1 MANTYVDYTATA
13 SQTDFAFSF
22 PFLEDSHVVVEIDGI
37 DKTITTDFTIPSVG
51 LVRLNSGA
59 TAGQAV
65 RVKRVSGF
73 DTDLV
78 DFVNGSVL
86 NEADLDK
93 AYLHN
98 RYLNEE
104 AAEGNNASMQL
115 VGGGTDFNAANK
127 KIVNLASPTVG
138 TDAANK
144 NYIDDRVALGS
155 TNLNAFDKS
164 THTGDNTETQ
174 FTLSFTSQS
183 DTAEAYLVTIDG
195 VVQTPT
201 TAYSVSTSTN
211 KITFTSAPPTSAN
224 IVVVP
229 IGTTT
234 DLTTSLALSAVTAT
248 GSTTSRSLANRFA
261 DVVNV
266 LDYGASPT
274 ESAANNTTYIQ
285 NAINAANTAGGG
297 IVFIPEGTYTIN
309 ADVKVKANVILK
321 GEGVGSIITGDATA
335 SAFEFKVV
343 GDNSVVRD
351 LKLLGTKGT
360 NTDLG
365 LKRLYVID
373 DAESAVA
380 GSGPTNV
387 LIENV
392 YVENTVFNGI
402 AVYGSTDVTVN
413 NCTIKSCLSHGI
425 VAESSANTFITNNR
439 VFESTTGTLGGGNY
453 ALDISN
459 NCENTFVQNL
469 YIKNCERGFK
479 TQPTAINTSVSNVK
493 IIGGANSTDEAILL
507 NGVKGY
513 FKDIFIDGH
522 FQGTVTVSNVVQ
534 IEGSS
539 LIIDGLKIKNI
550 NQSSNTG
557 VACLSASSN
566 IQIKNLSIDAILNT
580 ALRVVG
586 NKIRIDG
593 FYEQQ
598 SATQSILIQ
607 TDGTN
612 PVEDFFLANAYLSDD
627 LNVDANGATGDTL
640 KNAHIENVT
649 IVGAGITLRQTSDS
663 IIQNVRADKSG
674 SRPIQFLD
682 DLTDVK
688 IVGCTGDA
696 GNQAQEAFRLFGI
709 LTRVTIMN
717 CTAKNGS
724 IGFNDGVNSASSS
737 DVLLIGNI
745 THNCTSNT
753 GGLTNHTPVTVGNSF

>member
-1 MANTYVDYTATA
+1 MSNIQVQLRRGTTAQHGSFTGAQGEVTVD
-13 SQTDFAFSF
+13 TDKNA
-22 PFLEDSHVVVEIDGI
+22 
-37 DKTITTDFTIPSVG
+37 
-51 LVRLNSGA
+51 LVLHDGA
-59 TAGQAV
+59 TAGGIQVA
-65 RVKRVSGF
+65 R
-73 DTDLV
+73 
-78 DFVNGSVL
+78 
-86 NEADLDK
+86 
-93 AYLHN
+93 
-98 RYLNEE
+98 
-104 AAEGNNASMQL
+104 
-115 VGGGTDFNAANK
+115 
-127 KIVNLASPTVG
+127 
-138 TDAANK
+138 DA
-144 NYIDDRVALGS
+144 I
-155 TNLNAFDKS
+155 
-164 THTGDNTETQ
+164 
-174 FTLSFTSQS
+174 
-183 DTAEAYLVTIDG
+183 
-195 VVQTPT
+195 
-201 TAYSVSTSTN
+201 
-211 KITFTSAPPTSAN
+211 
-224 IVVVP
+224 
-229 IGTTT
+229 
-234 DLTTSLALSAVTAT
+234 TAT
-248 GSTTSRSLANRFA
+248 GSTTARTLANRLA
-261 DVVNV
+261 DVINV
-266 LDYGASPT
+266 LDYGASET
-274 ESAANNTTYIQ
+274 ETASNNTTYIQ

-309 ADVKVKANVILK
+309 GDIEVKANVMFQ
-321 GEGVGSIITGDATA
+321 GEGVGSIITGDSSA
-335 SAFEFKVV
+335 SPIEFKVV
-343 GDNSVVRD
+343 GDNSVVKD

-360 NTDLG
+360 DTDLG
-365 LKRLYVID
+365 LKRLWVID
-373 DAESAVA
+373 SAETAVA
-380 GSGPTNV
+380 AAGPTNV
-387 LIENV
+387 LIDNV

-413 NCTIKSCLSHGI
+413 NCTVKGCLSHGI
-425 VAESSANTFITNNR
+425 VEANSVNTFITNNR

-453 ALDISN
+453 ALDISD
-459 NCENTFVQNL
+459 NCDNTFVQNL
-469 YIKNCERGFK
+469 YIENCERGFK

-493 IIGGANSTDEAILL
+493 IIGGANSNQEAILL

-550 NQSSNTG
+550 NQSSKTG
-557 VACLSASSN
+557 VACLAASSN
-566 IQIKNLSIDAILNT
+566 IQIKNLAIDAILNT

-598 SATQSILIQ
+598 SATQSILLQ

-612 PVEDFFLANAYLSDD
+612 PIEDFFLANAYLSDD

-696 GNQAQEAFRLFGI
+696 GNQALEAFRLFGI

-745 THNCTSNT
+745 AHNCTADTS
-753 GGLTNHTPVTVGNSF
+753 GFTNHTPVTAGNTF

>member
-1 MANTYVDYTATA
+1 MAITYSDYTGDGVE
-13 SQTDFAFSF
+13 TDFAFSF
-22 PFLEDSHVVVEIDGI
+22 PYLEDTHVVVEVDGV
-37 DKTITTDFTIPSVG
+37 DKTTTAGDFTLPTTS
-51 LVRLNSGA
+51 LVRMTVAPALA
-59 TAGQAV
+59 ADV
-65 RVKRVSGF
+65 RVKRVSDF
-73 DTDLV
+73 ATDLV
-78 DFVNGSVL
+78 DFTNGSVL
-86 NEADLDK
+86 TEGDLDR
-93 AYLHN
+93 AYQHN

-104 AAEGNNASMQL
+104 AAEGNDASMQI
-115 VGGGTDFNAANK
+115 VGGGTDYNAANK
-127 KIVNLASPTVG
+127 KIVNLADPTVAS
-138 TDAANK
+138 DAANMD
-144 NYIDDRVALGS
+144 YVDTQVALSG
-155 TNLNAFDKS
+155 TNLNSFDKS
-164 THTGDNTETQ
+164 THTGDNTETE
-174 FTLSFTSQS
+174 FTLSFTSQVTS
-183 DTAEAYLVTIDG
+183 PEAYLVTIDG

-201 TAYSVSTSTN
+201 TAYTVSTTTN
-211 KITFTSAPPTSAN
+211 KITFTSAPPTSAA

-229 IGTTT
+229 MGTTT
-234 DLTTSLALSAVTAT
+234 VANEASVVAT
-248 GSTTSRSLANRFA
+248 GSTTARTLADRFA
-261 DVVNV
+261 DVANV
-266 LDYGASPT
+266 LDYGVSTTA
-274 ESAANNTTYIQ
+274 SAADNTSYLQ
-285 NAINAANTAGGG
+285 NAIDAVSTAGGG

-309 ADVKVKANVILK
+309 ADVKVKDNVILK

-335 SAFEFKVV
+335 SPIEFKVI
-343 GDNSVVRD
+343 GNNSSVRN

-360 NTDLG
+360 STNLG
-365 LKRLYVID
+365 LKRLLVID

-392 YVENTVFNGI
+392 YVENTVFNGLGI
-402 AVYGSTDVTVN
+402 YGSTDVTVN

-425 VAESSANTFITNNR
+425 VTQNSVKTFITNNR
-439 VFESTTGTLGGGNY
+439 IFESTTGTLGGGNY
-453 ALDISN
+453 ALDMSDG
-459 NCENTFVQNL
+459 CQNTFVQNL
-469 YIKNCERGFK
+469 YIENCERGFK
-479 TQPTAINTSVSNVK
+479 TQPTAINTSVNNVK
-493 IIGGANSTDEAILL
+493 IIGGANSTDEALML

-522 FQGTVTVSNVVQ
+522 FQGTVTVSNIVQ

-550 NQSSNTG
+550 NQSSHTG

-566 IQIKNLSIDAILNT
+566 IQIKNLAIDAILNT

-598 SATQSILIQ
+598 SATQSILLQ

-612 PVEDFFLANAYLSDD
+612 PIEDFFLANAYLSDD
-627 LNVDANGATGDTL
+627 LNADANGATGDTL

-649 IVGAGITLRQTSDS
+649 IVGAGITLRKTSDS

-696 GNQAQEAFRLFGI
+696 VNQAEEAFRFVGV

-717 CTAKNGS
+717 CTAKNGDE
-724 IGFNDGVNSASSS
+724 GFNDYANDASSS

-753 GGLTNHTPVTVGNSF
+753 GGFTNHTPVTAGNSF

>member
-1 MANTYVDYTATA
+1 MSNIQVQLRRGTTAQHGSFTGAQGELTVD
-13 SQTDFAFSF
+13 TDKNA
-22 PFLEDSHVVVEIDGI
+22 
-37 DKTITTDFTIPSVG
+37 
-51 LVRLNSGA
+51 LVLHDGA
-59 TAGQAV
+59 TAGGIQMA
-65 RVKRVSGF
+65 RES
-73 DTDLV
+73 
-78 DFVNGSVL
+78 
-86 NEADLDK
+86 
-93 AYLHN
+93 
-98 RYLNEE
+98 
-104 AAEGNNASMQL
+104 
-115 VGGGTDFNAANK
+115 
-127 KIVNLASPTVG
+127 
-138 TDAANK
+138 
-144 NYIDDRVALGS
+144 
-155 TNLNAFDKS
+155 
-164 THTGDNTETQ
+164 
-174 FTLSFTSQS
+174 
-183 DTAEAYLVTIDG
+183 
-195 VVQTPT
+195 
-201 TAYSVSTSTN
+201 
-211 KITFTSAPPTSAN
+211 
-224 IVVVP
+224 
-229 IGTTT
+229 
-234 DLTTSLALSAVTAT
+234 
-248 GSTTSRSLANRFA
+248 
-261 DVVNV
+261 VVNV

-285 NAINAANTAGGG
+285 NAINAVNTAGGG

-309 ADVKVKANVILK
+309 ADIEVKANVILQ
-321 GEGVGSIITGDATA
+321 GEGVGSIITGDASA
-335 SAFEFKVV
+335 SPIEFKVV
-343 GDNSVVRD
+343 GDNSVVKD

-360 NTDLG
+360 STDLG
-365 LKRLYVID
+365 LKRLWVVD
-373 DAESAVA
+373 SAETQAVGA
-380 GSGPTNV
+380 GPTNV

-413 NCTIKSCLSHGI
+413 NSTVKGCLSHGI
-425 VAESSANTFITNNR
+425 SVVNSVNTFITNNR

-453 ALDISN
+453 ALDISD
-459 NCENTFVQNL
+459 NCDNTFVQNL
-469 YIKNCERGFK
+469 YIENCERGFK

-493 IIGGANSTDEAILL
+493 IIGGANSNEEAILL

-522 FQGTVTVSNVVQ
+522 FQGTVAVSNIVQ

-550 NQSSNTG
+550 NQSSKTG
-557 VACLSASSN
+557 MACLAASSN
-566 IQIKNLSIDAILNT
+566 IQIKNLAIDAILNT
-580 ALRVVG
+580 ALKVIG

-598 SATQSILIQ
+598 SATQSILLQ

-612 PVEDFFLANAYLSDD
+612 PIEDFFLANAYLSDD
-627 LNVDANGATGDTL
+627 IIVDANGATGDTL

-696 GNQAQEAFRLFGI
+696 VNQAQEAFRLFGI

-745 THNCTSNT
+745 AHNCTADTS
-753 GGLTNHTPVTVGNSF
+753 GFTNHTPVTAGNTF

>member
-1 MANTYVDYTATA
+1 MSNTQLRLRRGTTAEHANFTGAQGELTVD
-13 SQTDFAFSF
+13 TDKNA
-22 PFLEDSHVVVEIDGI
+22 
-37 DKTITTDFTIPSVG
+37 
-51 LVRLNSGA
+51 LVLHDGA
-59 TAGQAV
+59 TQ
-65 RVKRVSGF
+65 
-73 DTDLV
+73 
-78 DFVNGSVL
+78 
-86 NEADLDK
+86 
-93 AYLHN
+93 
-98 RYLNEE
+98 
-104 AAEGNNASMQL
+104 
-115 VGGGTDFNAANK
+115 GGIQIA
-127 KIVNLASPTVG
+127 
-138 TDAANK
+138 
-144 NYIDDRVALGS
+144 R
-155 TNLNAFDKS
+155 
-164 THTGDNTETQ
+164 E
-174 FTLSFTSQS
+174 
-183 DTAEAYLVTIDG
+183 
-195 VVQTPT
+195 
-201 TAYSVSTSTN
+201 
-211 KITFTSAPPTSAN
+211 SA
-224 IVVVP
+224 
-229 IGTTT
+229 
-234 DLTTSLALSAVTAT
+234 
-248 GSTTSRSLANRFA
+248 
-261 DVVNV
+261 VNV

-274 ESAANNTTYIQ
+274 ETASNNTTYIQ
-285 NAINAANTAGGG
+285 NAINAANTTGGG
-297 IVFIPEGTYTIN
+297 IVFIPEGTYVIN
-309 ADVKVKANVILK
+309 ADIEVKANVILQ
-321 GEGVGSIITGDATA
+321 GEGVGSIITGDSSA
-335 SAFEFKVV
+335 SPIEFKIV

-360 NTDLG
+360 NTNLG
-365 LKRLYVID
+365 LKRLWVVD
-373 DAESAVA
+373 SAETAAVGA
-380 GSGPTNV
+380 GPTNV

-413 NCTIKSCLSHGI
+413 NCTVKGCLSHGI
-425 VAESSANTFITNNR
+425 PVVNSVNSIITNNR
-439 VFESTTGTLGGGNY
+439 VFESTTGTLAGGNY

-469 YIKNCERGFK
+469 YIENCERGFK
-479 TQPTAINTSVSNVK
+479 TQPSAINTSVSNVK

-513 FKDIFIDGH
+513 LKDIFIDGH

-550 NQSSNTG
+550 NQLSKTG

-566 IQIKNLSIDAILNT
+566 IQIKNLAIDAILNT

-598 SATQSILIQ
+598 SAIQSILLQ

-627 LNVDANGATGDTL
+627 INVDANGATGDTL

-674 SRPIQFLD
+674 SRPLQFLD

-696 GNQAQEAFRLFGI
+696 GNQANEAFRIVGV

-724 IGFNDGVNSASSS
+724 IGFNDFANNASSS

-745 THNCTSNT
+745 VHNCTSD
-753 GGLTNHTPVTVGNSF
+753 TNGFTNNTPVTAGNTF